1 MAGGCAVDTDKAPH
15 RRRWDGEH
23 PGLTDPGLPWTPLP
37 RRGGDK
43 GPRCKQL
50 GWTDTSQVA
59 LRAKR
64 VANRRARVLNLI
76 YGSIESMGVLNRPA
90 GVQKNENC
98 TDSTRKQTGH
108 VNANAC
114 RRKSETGSESE
125 AWGYG

>member
-1 MAGGCAVDTDKAPH
+1 MTDGGTARDLKGGRWLCSGHRQTAAPAPV
-15 RRRWDGEH
+15 GQH

-64 VANRRARVLNLI
+64 VANRRARVLNLL
-76 YGSIESMGVLNRPA
+76 YGGLEQASR
-90 GVQKNENC
+90 C
-98 TDSTRKQTGH
+98 TK
-108 VNANAC
+108 
-114 RRKSETGSESE
+114 K
-125 AWGYG
+125 